1 MKIILYF
8 IIIFFIS
15 TAMLYAEDTCTL
27 KVKIT
32 NFRSAN
38 NNVILLLFDDKNT
51 SKFSDSKYSIK
62 KIESKV
68 KNNALVLSIPNL
80 KYGKYAIAVLH
91 DEDNNGEMTTGFL
104 GLPREGYGYSNNA
117 KVNFGPPK
125 FENASFLLNKTD
137 EEISIEIR
145 YF

>member
-1 MKIILYF
+1 
-8 IIIFFIS
+8 
-15 TAMLYAEDTCTL
+15 MLYAEDTCTL

-91 DEDNNGEMTTGFL
+91 DEDNNGD
-104 GLPREGYGYSNNA
+104 GYENDELNIA
-117 KVNFGPPK
+117 KKIDDAEKSRRG
-125 FENASFLLNKTD
+125 
-137 EEISIEIR
+137 IG
-145 YF
+145 